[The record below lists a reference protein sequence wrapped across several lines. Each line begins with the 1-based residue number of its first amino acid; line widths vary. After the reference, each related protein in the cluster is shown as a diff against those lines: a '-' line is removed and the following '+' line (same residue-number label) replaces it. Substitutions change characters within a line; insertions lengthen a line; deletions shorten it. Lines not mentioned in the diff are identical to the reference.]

1 MYYGCQDSKM
11 ILEVHWRYMKMTKV
25 TVNKEL
31 CIGCGAC
38 TGIAAD
44 VFQFADDG
52 KAEAVAPV
60 TADNEASVEEAVAGC
75 PVQAIEA
82 E

>member
-1 MYYGCQDSKM
+1 
-11 ILEVHWRYMKMTKV
+11 MKKV
-25 TVNKEL
+25 TVIKDL

-38 TGIAAD
+38 TGIASD
-44 VFQFADDG
+44 VFTFDDEG
-52 KAEAVAPV
+52 KAEATGEV
-60 TADNEASVEEAVAGC
+60 TADNESSVEEAVAGC

>member
-1 MYYGCQDSKM
+1 
-11 ILEVHWRYMKMTKV
+11 MTKV
-25 TVNKEL
+25 TVNKDL

-44 VFQFADDG
+44 VFAFDDEG
-52 KAEAVAPV
+52 KAEVVAEV
-60 TADNEASVEEAVAGC
+60 TADNEGAVEEAVAGC

>member
-1 MYYGCQDSKM
+1 MA
-11 ILEVHWRYMKMTKV
+11 KV
-25 TVNKEL
+25 TVNKDL

-44 VFQFADDG
+44 VFQFDDEG
-52 KAEAVAPV
+52 KAEVFAEV
-60 TADNEASVEEAVAGC
+60 TADNEASVQDAIAGC

>member
-1 MYYGCQDSKM
+1 MIGGSTMKKVKVNQD
-11 ILEVHWRYMKMTKV
+11 
-25 TVNKEL
+25 L

-44 VFQFADDG
+44 IFTFNDDG
-52 KAEAVAPV
+52 KAEATGVV
-60 TADNEASVEEAVAGC
+60 TADNEASVDEAVAGC

>member
-1 MYYGCQDSKM
+1 
-11 ILEVHWRYMKMTKV
+11 MKKV
-25 TVNKEL
+25 IVNKDL

-44 VFQFADDG
+44 VFTFDDEG
-52 KAEAVAPV
+52 KAVASGEV
-60 TADNEASVEEAVAGC
+60 SAENEASVEEAVAGC

>member
-1 MYYGCQDSKM
+1 
-11 ILEVHWRYMKMTKV
+11 MTKV
-25 TVNKEL
+25 TVNKDL

-44 VFQFADDG
+44 VFTFDDEG
-52 KAEAVAPV
+52 KAEATGAV
-60 TADNEASVEEAVAGC
+60 TADNAASVEEAVAGC

>member
-1 MYYGCQDSKM
+1 
-11 ILEVHWRYMKMTKV
+11 MKKV
-25 TVNKEL
+25 TVVQDL

-44 VFQFADDG
+44 VFAFNDEG
-52 KAEAVAPV
+52 KAEATGAV
-60 TADNEASVEEAVAGC
+60 TAENEASVEEAVAGC

>member
-1 MYYGCQDSKM
+1 
-11 ILEVHWRYMKMTKV
+11 MKKV
-25 TVNKEL
+25 TINQDL

-44 VFQFADDG
+44 VFTLNDEG
-52 KAEAVAPV
+52 KAEVAAEV

>member
-1 MYYGCQDSKM
+1 
-11 ILEVHWRYMKMTKV
+11 MTKV
-25 TVNKEL
+25 TVNKDL

-38 TGIAAD
+38 TGISPE
-44 VFQFADDG
+44 VFALDDEG
-52 KAEAVAPV
+52 KAEAGEV
-60 TADNEASVEEAVAGC
+60 TAEVEASVEDAVAGC

>member
-1 MYYGCQDSKM
+1 
-11 ILEVHWRYMKMTKV
+11 MKKV
-25 TVNKEL
+25 TVNKDL

-38 TGIAAD
+38 TGIASD
-44 VFQFADDG
+44 VFAFDDDG
-52 KAEAVAPV
+52 KAEVAGEV
-60 TADNEASVEEAVAGC
+60 TADNEASVDEAIAGC